1 MIGNAALEEQTA
13 GDGSCVGQG
22 EEGKVPQNMI
32 YLVTSLLISRYL

>member
-22 EEGKVPQNMI
+22 GGAGAPRI
-32 YLVTSLLISRYL
+32 WFI